1 MCSQRFARGVLA
13 VALAM
18 SFVCAAAAQSGDKN
32 EPRVNGYNAVIDNAD
47 LLIDNYAR
55 FMSRKYSLTDDQDGF
70 TRQLLRERANAF
82 LDSHESDLRD
92 LFEQLFQVRAGG
104 DISTDGIMGWA
115 KRAGPLYE
123 EAKKLI
129 EQGNT
134 DFREILNEDQK
145 KIHDEDLKTM
155 TESFSTT
162 DQMLTRMSTGEMT
175 VEEFRNPRTGRRPK
189 RTTAPPP
196 PPQIVESEP
205 GANDHAAASGG
216 GEQPGMVVST
226 DGPNGPQGAT
236 PQPMPG
242 DSAKPQVAVPPQ
254 QEQPVGD
261 PEAEKNGTDQQPP
274 EQPVEHQ
281 PQPMDPGAQPPPEQP
296 QHDPGQPQPDQPIR
310 PDRSSKGRPQPG
322 LGGKN
327 FETEWEKYTKDFIA
341 KYELNEEQR
350 QKALTILKDCQDN
363 ATKVAVGKKTE
374 LEEIEK
380 RENELKTSQD
390 AGKSKELGE
399 LTKRRDAALKPI
411 GDIFENQLKPR
422 LDRLPTR
429 AQRKA
434 ADDAAKKPA
443 TPTSKPAKDA
453 AKPASAKPAGKPAD
467 KPGDKPTD
475 KPGGKP

>member
-1 MCSQRFARGVLA
+1 MGSAI
-13 VALAM
+13 
-18 SFVCAAAAQSGDKN
+18 AQSDGKN

-55 FMSRKYSLTDDQDGF
+55 FMSRKYSLTDDQDAF

-82 LDSHESDLRD
+82 LDSHENDLRD

-104 DISTDGIMGWA
+104 DIGTDGIMAWS
-115 KRAGPLYE
+115 KRAAPLYE

-129 EQGNT
+129 EQGNNE
-134 DFREILNEDQK
+134 FREILNEDQK

-155 TESFSTT
+155 AESFSTT
-162 DQMLTRMSTGEMT
+162 DGMLTRMSSGEMT

-196 PPQIVESEP
+196 PQVAQVEPSAVAP
-205 GANDHAAASGG
+205 
-216 GEQPGMVVST
+216 PVIST
-226 DGPNGPQGAT
+226 DGPQGPQSAS

-242 DSAKPQVAVPPQ
+242 ESGAQQVAVPPPPQ
-254 QEQPVGD
+254 EEQPVAD
-261 PEAEKNGTDQQPP
+261 PEAEKSGAEQQPP

-281 PQPMDPGAQPPPEQP
+281 PQPMDPAAHQPPPPQQP
-296 QHDPGQPQPDQPIR
+296 DQGQPQPEQPTRAERSTRNR
-310 PDRSSKGRPQPG
+310 PAPVIA
-322 LGGKN
+322 GKN

-341 KYELNEEQR
+341 KYELSEEQQ
-350 QKALTILKDCQDN
+350 QKALTILKDCQEN
-363 ATKVAVGKKTE
+363 ATKVAASKKSE
-374 LEEIEK
+374 IDEIEK

-411 GDIFENQLKPR
+411 GEIFENQLKPR

-443 TPTSKPAKDA
+443 TATSKPAKDGKPA
-453 AKPASAKPAGKPAD
+453 AKPTAKPAD
-467 KPGDKPTD
+467 KPT
-475 KPGGKP
+475 GGKPSGEKP